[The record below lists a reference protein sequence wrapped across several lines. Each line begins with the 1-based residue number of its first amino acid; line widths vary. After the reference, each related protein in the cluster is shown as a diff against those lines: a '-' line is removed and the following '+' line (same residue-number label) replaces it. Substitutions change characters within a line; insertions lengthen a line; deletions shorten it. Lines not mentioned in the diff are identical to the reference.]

1 MSSADKQGL
10 DDGVLSRYLLG
21 SLPSEE
27 SERVDELSIADDEFV
42 LRLDAVEN
50 DLVDAYARGDLSGD
64 ALQQFQNFYLSSPR
78 RREKVEFARALLRFS
93 EKSPSA
99 VAGATM
105 QAAIAGGKPTDR
117 ALQNPS
123 LRSWFA
129 ISRLDLKWGFAA
141 TAAAFLF
148 TSAYLFVANDSL
160 RKQATE
166 ARNQQSAW
174 NQRAQDLELQLKE
187 QRTANGG
194 LQRELEELRS
204 SLPRSQ
210 ALGTIAVLLAP
221 QTRGVSQLRTIPIS
235 PLTNRFQ
242 VTLRL
247 EAEEFSRYKVALKDP
262 ATNRVL
268 WRSEELPAKL
278 EDNSR
283 TVSVTFSA
291 KLLKTQNYIL
301 ELSGVSDSGV
311 VELISS
317 YPFKAIVQ

>member
-27 SERVDELSIADDEFV
+27 SERVDELIIADDEFA

-78 RREKVEFARALLRFS
+78 RALLRFS

-105 QAAIAGGKPTDR
+105 QPAIAGGKPTDP

-129 ISRLDLKWGFAA
+129 IPRLDLKWGFAA
-141 TAAAFLF
+141 TATAFLL

-160 RKQATE
+160 RKKATE
-166 ARNQQSAW
+166 ARNQQAAW

-204 SLPRSQ
+204 NLPRSQ

-235 PLTNRFQ
+235 PLTNRLQ

-268 WRSEELPAKL
+268 WRSEKLPAKL